1 MINLSITVKQLP
13 FQQQIVKV
21 THKNADLLQER
32 DNLKRK
38 LETLSED
45 ESKR

>member
-13 FQQQIVKV
+13 FQQQIIKI
-21 THKNADLLQER
+21 THKNADLLKER
-32 DNLKRK
+32 DNLKKK
-38 LETLSED
+38 LEILSED